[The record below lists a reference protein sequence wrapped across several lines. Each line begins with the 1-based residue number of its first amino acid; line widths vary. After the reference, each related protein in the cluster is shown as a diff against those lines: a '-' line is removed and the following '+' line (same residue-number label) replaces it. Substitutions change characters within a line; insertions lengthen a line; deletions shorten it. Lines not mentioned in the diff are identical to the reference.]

1 MLMAKNKKRKPSK
14 RGMKAKNK
22 SLHCSSTIKNQ
33 EKKIKKWTRW
43 ADAVYA
49 FLKLLIKL
57 WRILKLVFPL
67 AKSLFE
73 WLGSAL

>member
-1 MLMAKNKKRKPSK
+1 MSKKTRKPSK
-14 RGMKAKNK
+14 RGIKAKNK

-49 FLKLLIKL
+49 FFKLLIKL
-57 WRILKLVFPL
+57 WSILKLVFPL
-67 AKSLFE
+67 AKSFFE